1 MVPNAEARFEQ
12 EESHKWA
19 VAYLK
24 QIWALSWNVKQEGFL
39 FVAIHEVSNVLWIV
53 TIVIMLVTRNI
64 NDLHL
69 WLHDRMVI
77 IRWKTNETMEF
88 LFLTSVLGF
97 FKEYIVKTLFCA
109 SEYYRL
115 LLIAGFSVLLGLLVR
130 RELQFHNCVVLVRNL
145 MEISNVICDDFV
157 VVVADSCT
165 HKGVEG
171 FRVFH
176 LGEWMVLIKSH
187 FLNKMMVVFT

>member
-1 MVPNAEARFEQ
+1 MVSNAEARFGQ

-24 QIWALSWNVKQEGFL
+24 QIWALGWNVKQECFL
-39 FVAIHEVSNVLWIV
+39 FVTIHEVSTVLWIV

-69 WLHDRMVI
+69 WLHERMVI

-88 LFLTSVLGF
+88 LFPASILRC

-109 SEYYRL
+109 SEYDRL
-115 LLIAGFSVLLGLLVR
+115 LLIAGFQRFLFFSVLLGLLVG
-130 RELQFHNCVVLVRNL
+130 REL
-145 MEISNVICDDFV
+145 
-157 VVVADSCT
+157 
-165 HKGVEG
+165 
-171 FRVFH
+171 
-176 LGEWMVLIKSH
+176 
-187 FLNKMMVVFT
+187 